1 MSDANAT
8 PVAPHPAATI
18 ATEAPASVPETT
30 SGSPS
35 GPPPSSKK
43 GYYYWHGH
51 GHERAK
57 LGDVAPM
64 PVPCKVD
71 APPSENFDAVASTR
85 VLPITGYSWCNNAK
99 SVSVY
104 VNFPAV
110 GSMEDK
116 VSVKFGS
123 KRTTV
128 EVSKGPN
135 VHSLVLHLSY
145 PIDGAS
151 SSYKFKP
158 DQVVLKLMKEDA
170 TKTWNDLTGKP
181 TEGDDDEDDE

>member
-1 MSDANAT
+1 MSEAT
-8 PVAPHPAATI
+8 PVVPHPAATV
-18 ATEAPASVPETT
+18 AGEAPASVPVVA
-30 SGSPS
+30 SGAPS

-57 LGDVAPM
+57 VGDVAPM

-71 APPSENFDAVASTR
+71 TPSNDTFDAVASTR

-104 VNFPAV
+104 VNFPEV

-116 VSVKFGS
+116 VSVRFSGQ
-123 KRTTV
+123 RTTV
-128 EVSKGPN
+128 EVAKGSN
-135 VHSLVLHLSY
+135 VHSLVLHLAYS
-145 PIDGAS
+145 IDAS
-151 SSYKFKP
+151 SSSFKFKP

-170 TKTWNDLTGKP
+170 TKTWNELTGKP
-181 TEGDDDEDDE
+181 TDDAEDDDE